1 MASLMRMRS
10 LLLVTV
16 IMLVSFAA
24 RAQDPAAE
32 LTQRLESLRSLS
44 ADFVQLIQDPSGQK
58 VQETHGVM
66 SLQKPGRFYWQA
78 QQPFPQTL
86 VSDGETLWL
95 YDPDLEQVTIRPMDE
110 RVTHTPALLLSGSAK
125 ALTQNFEVSRDEREG
140 TVSYTLHPTTED
152 TLFEVLRMSFKQ
164 DRLVSIQM
172 EDSLG
177 QRTLVE
183 LHNVQYNMAIPAAR
197 FDFEIPDGVDVI
209 REQAGEGV

>member
-1 MASLMRMRS
+1 MRIIS
-10 LLLVTV
+10 SALLVTV
-16 IMLVSFAA
+16 MMLMSFAV
-24 RAQDPAAE
+24 RAADPAAE
-32 LTQRLESLRSLS
+32 LTDRLESLRSLS

-58 VQETHGVM
+58 VQETQGVM

-86 VSDGETLWL
+86 VSDGQTLWL

-125 ALTQNFEVSRDEREG
+125 ALTQNFEVSRDERSG
-140 TVSYTLHPTTED
+140 TVSYTLRPTTED

-183 LHNVQYNMAIPAAR
+183 LHDVQYNIDIPAHR

-209 REQAGEGV
+209 REQARAGEGV